1 MRKFIAA
8 LAICAALPVSAQA
21 QDFGVLESAETINR
35 GNFKL
40 RASPLIVFGE
50 DGADDEFGVSV
61 LAGYGF
67 TDEFDL
73 EVGVALFDEATYIGT
88 NAELWVVRN
97 APVDVSISG
106 GLHFLRAEFGP
117 NATGFDLTFL
127 ASTHLNPRLELFGA
141 LDAAFDS
148 FDDIDFTR
156 KTWHVVP
163 GIEYRIS
170 ENLDFVGEVGV
181 AVSDDGRSYV
191 AGGLAYYIR

>member
-1 MRKFIAA
+1 MRKLIVA
-8 LAICAALPVSAQA
+8 LAACALLPAAAGA

-40 RASPLIVFGE
+40 RASPLVTFGE
-50 DGADDEFGVSV
+50 NGAEDEFGVSV

-67 TDEFDL
+67 TDEFDA
-73 EVGVALFDEATYIGT
+73 EAGVALYDGLTFIGA
-88 NAELWVVRN
+88 NAELWIVKN

-106 GLHFLRAEFGP
+106 GLHFLRADTGP
-117 NATGFDLTFL
+117 DATGFDLTIL

-156 KTWHVVP
+156 KTWHIVP
-163 GIEYRIS
+163 GIEYRLS
-170 ENLDFVGEVGV
+170 DNLDFLGEVGV

-191 AGGLAYYIR
+191 AFGLAYYIR

>member
-1 MRKFIAA
+1 MSAVSWMTSA
-8 LAICAALPVSAQA
+8 SSCPVTCRQNR
-21 QDFGVLESAETINR
+21 QETCDC
-35 GNFKL
+35 G
-40 RASPLIVFGE
+40 
-50 DGADDEFGVSV
+50 
-61 LAGYGF
+61 
-67 TDEFDL
+67 
-73 EVGVALFDEATYIGT
+73 
-88 NAELWVVRN
+88 
-97 APVDVSISG
+97 
-106 GLHFLRAEFGP
+106 GP

-156 KTWHVVP
+156 KTWHIVP